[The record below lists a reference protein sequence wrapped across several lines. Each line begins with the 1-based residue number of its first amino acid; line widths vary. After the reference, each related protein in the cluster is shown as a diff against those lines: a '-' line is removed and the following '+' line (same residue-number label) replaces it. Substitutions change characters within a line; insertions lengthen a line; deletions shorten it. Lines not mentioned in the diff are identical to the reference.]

1 MINFCNYKNYLING
15 TFVEPNIASDSFK
28 YYKGSEV
35 KGWTFNNSI
44 IVNNS
49 KTWGYPMPYPCGNQA
64 CTIQSISSISQTF
77 SVPKVGK
84 YSLVI
89 LFVGRNCCDK
99 SGLGNNLNFML
110 NGKQVGIIEN
120 PSVNTWNTR
129 VIKLNL
135 TTITNNKL
143 DIIGISKTDRSTA
156 IQLILTDQI
165 QDITKGFRSKT
176 KSDGS
181 KTKSDGSITKPD
193 GSITKPDGSI
203 TKPDGSIT
211 KPDGSITKPDGSIT
225 KPDGSITKPDESM
238 QKDFRFNPNSFRF
251 MPKSVK
257 SKISDGSI
265 TKPKIPITKP
275 EIPMVE
281 PEIPMVEPE
290 IPMLKSEIPIRNPDG
305 PIVKSDI
312 SKNVDFNYNVNS
324 VRIYVLG
331 NYGIAPWGKNTN
343 FPDDLCKWIWYS
355 QEANSNSPNNTN
367 SPRTIQYIYS
377 NKSEIV
383 LDVNLNI
390 IVDDK
395 CEVFLNSV
403 LVKRNNNQLLA
414 VGGWEQGSNTWNIF
428 PCKIQPGEN
437 LFEFKVIN
445 GGGPGGL
452 LVSAINVGDN
462 KVLFHTDNTWKFIPI
477 PIKPITSCSLSQQ
490 GLITTI
496 DKSFPWGC
504 LTLNGSPTQYVII
517 GKTITEMRGLTFGCW
532 FRSNSNIDLTS
543 IIDFGNGRN
552 NNNISLYIKNN
563 KLGVNV
569 LLTNINKPIDDISPP
584 INDNKWHHVVWTI
597 LPTLSGATYNIY
609 LNNNMVFVAQGD
621 YPINMERENCYLG
634 KSNINS
640 NSNSNFSGSLSNF
653 VMYQKVLSTKEIK
666 GLYMSMINLNDPT
679 LYIYL
684 PFSTNSV
691 LDTLLNNYAGKT
703 FSFPIITSKVENENW
718 TCIEEEKNKWIG
730 VKMEDSKPICMSMD
744 GKNCIMKE
752 TKKEC
757 NIRIS
762 NPILPSNPIIC
773 GGSQMNLSWCDMAK
787 KQLTQPNLIMDKLD
801 INLKGTPIADIK
813 PGVKALNALEINIG
827 EKSLN
832 NKPLQGGGQILSITN
847 MNDVNTLMIGGTFKL
862 RVNLPMMPPYI
873 KGKTFDVNKGVNPN
887 YFYLCVEKLDNN
899 CNIKTANGTC
909 IATFADD
916 KKCDIK
922 ALTSY
927 TQFNTWRLVLVSS
940 EYVLN
945 SSIQIGKNSDFTLVQ
960 VNNQIYLKN
969 IQTGYLPSLYSNEM
983 VLPIYGDMEVKSNSN
998 VNKVY
1003 SQLTNTLCTQ
1013 EVPPVQT
1020 EGTSF
1025 VKCDIKQ
1032 DPGTYL
1038 ITTEN
1043 IGSSSPIRININQD
1057 KTISLNLLTFNTYGY
1072 PTKVYNITSCNFN
1085 INTYAYIEKMTNALG
1100 TFLINMVCFEDTQN
1114 NNSNPKNQ
1122 LKFTVELVNFPK
1134 NFIKD
1139 NSIFNIN

>member
-1 MINFCNYKNYLING
+1 MINFCNYKNYLTNG
-15 TFVEPNIASDSFK
+15 TFIEPNIASDSFK
-28 YYKGSEV
+28 YFNTNQV
-35 KGWTFNNSI
+35 KGWTFNNGI

-49 KTWGYPMPYPCGNQA
+49 KTWGYPVPYPCGNQA
-64 CTIQSISSISQTF
+64 CTIQGTSSISQTF
-77 SVPKVGK
+77 SVQKVGK
-84 YSLVI
+84 YSLAI
-89 LFVGRNCCDK
+89 LFVGRNCCDN
-99 SGLGNNLNFML
+99 SGLGNNLNLML

-120 PSVNTWNTR
+120 PSVKNWNTM
-129 VIKLNL
+129 VIELNL
-135 TTITNNKL
+135 TLTTNNKL

-156 IQLILTDQI
+156 IQLILTDKLNVIQI
-165 QDITKGFRSKT
+165 KPGIY
-176 KSDGS
+176 
-181 KTKSDGSITKPD
+181 IEIPEIPIAKPD
-193 GSITKPDGSI
+193 VPMAKPDVPI
-203 TKPDGSIT
+203 VKPDVPIV
-211 KPDGSITKPDGSIT
+211 KPD
-225 KPDGSITKPDESM
+225 
-238 QKDFRFNPNSFRF
+238 
-251 MPKSVK
+251 V
-257 SKISDGSI
+257 
-265 TKPKIPITKP
+265 PIVKP
-275 EIPMVE
+275 EILVSK
-281 PEIPMVEPE
+281 PEIT
-290 IPMLKSEIPIRNPDG
+290 
-305 PIVKSDI
+305 
-312 SKNVDFNYNVNS
+312 KNVDFNYDANAVP
-324 VRIYVLG
+324 VYVLG
-331 NYGIAPWGKNTN
+331 NYGIAPWGKNTS

-377 NKSEIV
+377 NKSGIE

-390 IVDDK
+390 IVDNK

-414 VGGWEQGSNTWNIF
+414 AGGWTQGPNSWNIF

-445 GGGPGGL
+445 NEGPGGL
-452 LVSAINVGDN
+452 IVSAINVGDN

-477 PIKPITSCSLSQQ
+477 PSIPITSCTLSQS
-490 GLITTI
+490 GLITMI

-504 LTLNGSPTQYVII
+504 LTLNGTATQYVNI

-532 FRSNSNIDLTS
+532 FRSNSNKDLTS
-543 IIDFGNGRN
+543 IIDFGNGK

-563 KLGVNV
+563 KLGINV
-569 LLTNINKPIDDISPP
+569 LLMDKNKPIDNISFP
-584 INDNKWHHVVWTI
+584 INDNKWYHVVWTI
-597 LPTLSGATYNIY
+597 SPTLSGATYNIY
-609 LNNNMVFVAQGD
+609 LNNNMVFVSQGD

-640 NSNSNFSGSLSNF
+640 NPNFSGALSNF
-653 VMYQKVLSTKEIK
+653 VMYQKVLSPKEIN

-703 FSFPIITSKVENENW
+703 FSLPIITSKVKNENW
-718 TCIEEEKNKWIG
+718 TCVEEEKNKWIG
-730 VKMEDSKPICMSMD
+730 VKMEDSKAICMSMD
-744 GKNCIMKE
+744 GKNCIMEKTE
-752 TKKEC
+752 KEC
-757 NIRIS
+757 NLRIS
-762 NPILPSNPIIC
+762 NPIVPSNPIIC

-787 KQLTQPNLIMDKLD
+787 KQLTQPKAIMDKL
-801 INLKGTPIADIK
+801 NMKLEGTPIADIK

-847 MNDVNTLMIGGTFKL
+847 MNDVNTLMIDGTFKL

-873 KGKTFDVNKGVNPN
+873 KGKTFDVNKGENPN

-909 IATFADD
+909 IGTFADD
-916 KKCDIK
+916 KKCNIK

-927 TQFNTWRLVLVSS
+927 TQSNTYRLVLVSS
-940 EYVLN
+940 EYVLD
-945 SSIQIGKNSDFTLVQ
+945 SAIPIGKNSDFTLVQ
-960 VNNQIYLKN
+960 INNQLYLKN
-969 IQTGYLPSLYSNEM
+969 IQTGYLPSLYSNEI
-983 VLPIYGDMEVKSNSN
+983 VLPIYGNMEVKSNSN

-1003 SQLTNTLCTQ
+1003 SQLTNTLCNE

-1020 EGTSF
+1020 EGTNF
-1025 VKCDIKQ
+1025 IKCDIKQ

-1043 IGSSSPIRININQD
+1043 IGSSSPIRLTINKD
-1057 KTISLNLLTFNTYGY
+1057 KTISLNLLTFNSYGY

-1100 TFLINMVCFEDTQN
+1100 TFLLNMVCFEDTQN
-1114 NNSNPKNQ
+1114 NNSNPINQ